1 MKYVS
6 SKGFVNIKVLNYFYE
21 LIAKKEEFSQYSSV
35 DPFMQNLIRNI
46 DQTLVL
52 YKTNLSVKNQ
62 DILVGQLAVEITTSL
77 EKNIYK
83 CMFSRVSELS
93 YLH

>member
-1 MKYVS
+1 
-6 SKGFVNIKVLNYFYE
+6 
-21 LIAKKEEFSQYSSV
+21 
-35 DPFMQNLIRNI
+35 MQNLIRNI